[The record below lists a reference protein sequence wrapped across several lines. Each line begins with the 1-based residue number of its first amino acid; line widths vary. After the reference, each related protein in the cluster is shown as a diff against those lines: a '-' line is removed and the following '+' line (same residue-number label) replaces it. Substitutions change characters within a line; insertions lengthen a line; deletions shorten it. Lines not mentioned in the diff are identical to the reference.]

1 MRCDSRTFGLLLTGE
16 TGERSAQMLAPRVR
30 TRTYNQWTN
39 SPEAIRGVPERE
51 TPGHDLPNS
60 ESACGRSLGGILE
73 GLAFPA
79 KPCRSRLK
87 QGFQPRLFEPIAFR
101 VIAFEPVSFWSVTA
115 AWCRTQ
121 HCHKSVAMLDE
132 AIPATSTLCRFSREI
147 LHGTI
152 GTWSNPLTLCHESG
166 RPHCAV
172 LGPKRLPGRSGDR
185 DNDPVASFE
194 EIIERY
200 LSPGSVT
207 EGERSLE
214 LTGPYEYDVREETP
228 G

>member
-1 MRCDSRTFGLLLTGE
+1 MRCDSRTFGLLLTSE

-39 SPEAIRGVPERE
+39 SPEAIRGVQSEKPQVTTYRIAKVRAVDHW
-51 TPGHDLPNS
+51 GHPR
-60 ESACGRSLGGILE
+60 RSGI
-73 GLAFPA
+73 PA

-152 GTWSNPLTLCHESG
+152 GTWSYPLTLCHESG